1 VAEDQ
6 IIVQQLLM
14 AVEAMDNQV
23 FLQFQKHHFN
33 PMDYIQ
39 QAVVVEEEEVHL
51 DLLVQVVLE

>member
-1 VAEDQ
+1 
-6 IIVQQLLM
+6 M

-51 DLLVQVVLE
+51 DLLVMVVLE